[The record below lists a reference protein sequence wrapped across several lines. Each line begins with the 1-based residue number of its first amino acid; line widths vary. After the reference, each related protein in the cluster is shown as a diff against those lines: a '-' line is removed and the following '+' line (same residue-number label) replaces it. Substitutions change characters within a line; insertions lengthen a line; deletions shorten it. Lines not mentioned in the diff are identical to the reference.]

1 MELFHLI
8 PFRFPFHLPVFY
20 LIIKMKFY
28 VLLALLATSSAIRLM
43 GPAKEEAAE
52 AAATEAPPAPA
63 SCYPEC
69 SGGGYD

>member
-1 MELFHLI
+1 
-8 PFRFPFHLPVFY
+8 
-20 LIIKMKFY
+20 
-28 VLLALLATSSAIRLM
+28 M

-69 SGGGYD
+69 SGGGYDWDKALLMQTTPEKFRDLILEKDNIYLYLGKL